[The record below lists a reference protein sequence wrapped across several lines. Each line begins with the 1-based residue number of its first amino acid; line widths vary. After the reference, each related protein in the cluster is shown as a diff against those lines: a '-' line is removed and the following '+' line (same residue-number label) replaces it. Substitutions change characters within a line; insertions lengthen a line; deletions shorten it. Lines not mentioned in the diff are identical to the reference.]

1 MPRKRIPPSERI
13 SKEILD
19 IMQHLGEH
27 TSNQKLLGQL
37 MQLSMRKLVQ
47 ELLEQEV
54 QDHIGKAYYQQGNGR
69 TGYRNGY
76 KSAHLKTAEN
86 KLHIE
91 KPQVAD
97 SLMPFKSSFWPR
109 IKGNTEQLEKIAV
122 EMYAR
127 GCSTRD
133 IEKLLKDENGN
144 ILLSK
149 SAVSQLNARL
159 WEEYEAF
166 CKIDLSGYD
175 IVYIFCDAV
184 YESLRLHK
192 SRKEGILV
200 IWGILSSGTKVLLNM
215 QLGNKESHD
224 DWLGAFRDLKKRG
237 LPDPVLGATDGAPG
251 LIQAFEQVFPK
262 TLRQRCLVHKKNNIL
277 NKVPQD
283 VASEV
288 KIYLNNVYF
297 ASSEKSAQ
305 EQAQIFKNKFVPFY
319 PSAIK
324 CFEDDFEA
332 CIQLIKCPARHRR
345 FISSTNL
352 AERSFAEQKRRSK
365 VIPRFF
371 DEKSGLKLAFASLI
385 RAAQTWKKLRI
396 SFDDQIKLVEL
407 RHKLG
412 QKAEKEQSMPK
423 NQRILQTKE
432 NFSSKNKT

>member
-1 MPRKRIPPSERI
+1 MPKKRIPPSERI

-47 ELLEQEV
+47 ELLEKEV
-54 QDHIGKAYYQQGNGR
+54 QEHIGKTYYEHGTER

-76 KSAHLKTAEN
+76 KPAHLKTAEK
-86 KLHIE
+86 KLLVE

-97 SLMPFKSSFWPR
+97 SHEAFSSRLWPN
-109 IKGNTEQLEKIAV
+109 IKGNSEQLEKIAV

-133 IEKLLKDENGN
+133 IEELLKDESGN
-144 ILLSK
+144 ILLSR
-149 SAVSQLNARL
+149 SAVSQLNIRL

-166 CKIDLSGYD
+166 CKTDLSGYD
-175 IVYIFCDAV
+175 IIYIFCDAV

-200 IWGILSSGTKVLLNM
+200 IWGILSSGTKVLLSM
-215 QLGNKESHD
+215 QLGNKESFE
-224 DWLGAFRDLKKRG
+224 DWLETFRDLKKRG
-237 LPDPVLGATDGAPG
+237 LQEPVLGTTDGAPG
-251 LIQAFEQVFPK
+251 LIQAFEQVFSK

-283 VASEV
+283 IASEV
-288 KIYLNNVYF
+288 KIYLNSVYF
-297 ASSEKSAQ
+297 ASSEESARK
-305 EQAQIFKNKFVPFY
+305 QAQVFRDKFGYLY
-319 PSAIK
+319 PSALK
-324 CFEDDFEA
+324 CFDDDFDA
-332 CIQLIKCPARHRR
+332 CIQLLKCPARHRR

-385 RAAQTWKKLRI
+385 RASQGWSKLRI
-396 SFDDQIKLVEL
+396 TFDDQMKLVEL

-412 QKAEKEQSMPK
+412 QKAEKEHSIPK
-423 NQRILQTKE
+423 NQRISQVKE
-432 NFSSKNKT
+432 KISSKNKT